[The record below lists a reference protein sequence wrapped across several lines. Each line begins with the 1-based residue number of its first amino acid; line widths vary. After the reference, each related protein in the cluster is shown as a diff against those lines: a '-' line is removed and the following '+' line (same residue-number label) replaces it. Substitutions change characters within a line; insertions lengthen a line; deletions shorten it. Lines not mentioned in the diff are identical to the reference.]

1 MKSLNPG
8 DRSVQVEM
16 KRYLQKKETFNKAL
30 DSVQF
35 QGRRSA
41 AGGLIT
47 GAPKEVPLRY
57 APHEVTLG

>member
-41 AGGLIT
+41 AGGLII
-47 GAPKEVPLRY
+47 GAPKEVPL
-57 APHEVTLG
+57 G